1 MAQYNQIVALPILQI
16 TVYNGT
22 GTDIAANMCVALDS
36 SYAHATYGCP
46 GVKLTTGDTDF
57 FGVTATIIPNG
68 KTGTVTLEGIVDVI
82 CSAAITY
89 GTTLSV
95 MSDSAG
101 KVLARTTGLRSAGL
115 PLSTTAGTGE
125 HVRVYLGG
133 KDAT

>member
-1 MAQYNQIVALPILQI
+1 MAQYNQLSGYPLLQM

-22 GTDIAANMCVALDS
+22 GSDIAAGYCVTLDA
-36 SYAHATYGCP
+36 SYPEATYGAP

-57 FGVTATIIPNG
+57 VGVTSTTIPNG
-68 KTGTVTLEGIVDVI
+68 KTGTMTVAGIVDVI
-82 CSAAITY
+82 CSAAITV

-101 KVLARTTGLRSAGL
+101 KVLARTTGLRSVGI

-125 HVRVYLGG
+125 HVRVLLGG

>member
-36 SYAHATYGCP
+36 SYAPATYGCP

-115 PLSTTAGTGE
+115 PLSTTDGTGE